1 MTHRTAARM
10 RVPRSII
17 GRNPRAT
24 LIRALALIGIAIIVF
39 GWILV
44 PLRLSGISMLPTYGD
59 GAMNFA
65 NRAAYWIREPAR
77 GDVVAI
83 RMAGPSTVYVK
94 RIVGMPGERIAIVRG
109 TVIINGEPLV
119 EPTVVRRAP
128 WSLAPLTVGTD
139 EFFVV
144 GDNRS
149 MPIENHDLGRV
160 TRDRIVGKLL
170 F

>member
-1 MTHRTAARM
+1 M
-10 RVPRSII
+10 I

-24 LIRALALIGIAIIVF
+24 LLRVLAIIGIASVVF

-44 PLRLSGISMLPTYGD
+44 PLRLTGISMLPTYQD
-59 GAMNFA
+59 GALNFA
-65 NRAAYWIREPAR
+65 NRAAYWIGEPAR

-83 RMAGPSTVYVK
+83 RMAGLHAFYVK
-94 RIVGMPGERIAIVRG
+94 RIIGMPGERIEIVAG
-109 TVIINGEPLV
+109 TVTINNEVLI
-119 EPTVVRRAP
+119 EPTVVRRAS
-128 WSLAPLTVGTD
+128 WNLAPVTLAPG

-149 MPIENHDLGRV
+149 MKIENHDLGRV
-160 TRDRIVGKLL
+160 MRRRIVGKLL

>member
-1 MTHRTAARM
+1 MPLPSPI
-10 RVPRSII
+10 V

-24 LIRALALIGIAIIVF
+24 LLRIVVIISLSAVVF

-44 PLRLSGISMLPTYGD
+44 PLRLSGISMLPTYQD
-59 GAMNFA
+59 GTLNFA
-65 NRAAYWIREPAR
+65 NRAAYWTHEPAR

-83 RMAGPSTVYVK
+83 RMAGPHAFYVK
-94 RIVGMPGERIAIVRG
+94 RIVGMPGERVEIVAG
-109 TVIINGEPLV
+109 TVRVNEEVLI
-119 EPTVVRRAP
+119 EPTVVRRAS
-128 WSLAPLTVGTD
+128 WDMAPVDVAPG

-149 MPIENHDLGRV
+149 MKIENHDLGRV
-160 TRDRIVGKLL
+160 SRRRIVGKLL

>member
-1 MTHRTAARM
+1 MSLLSPI
-10 RVPRSII
+10 V

-24 LIRALALIGIAIIVF
+24 LVRSAVLIGLATVVF

-44 PLRLSGISMLPTYGD
+44 PLRLSGISMLPTYEG
-59 GAMNFA
+59 GTLNFA
-65 NRAAYWIREPAR
+65 NRASYWTREPAR

-83 RMAGPSTVYVK
+83 RMAGPHAFYVK
-94 RIVGMPGERIAIVRG
+94 RIVGMPGERVEIVAG
-109 TVIINGEPLV
+109 TVRVNEEVLL

-128 WSLAPLTVGTD
+128 WNMAPVDLAPG

-149 MPIENHDLGRV
+149 MKIENHDLGRV
-160 TRDRIVGKLL
+160 SRRRIVGKLL

>member
-1 MTHRTAARM
+1 
-10 RVPRSII
+10 VPVLHPLV

-24 LIRALALIGIAIIVF
+24 LLRIVIIISFAVIVF

-44 PLRLSGISMLPTYGD
+44 PLRLSGISMLPTYQD
-59 GAMNFA
+59 GALNFA
-65 NRAAYWIREPAR
+65 NRAAYWVREPAR

-83 RMAGPSTVYVK
+83 RLAGPHAFYVK
-94 RIVGMPGERIAIVRG
+94 RVIGMPGERVEIVAGAVR
-109 TVIINGEPLV
+109 VNEEVLV
-119 EPTVVRRAP
+119 EPTVVRRAAWNMAP
-128 WSLAPLTVGTD
+128 VDLAAG

-149 MPIENHDLGRV
+149 MKIEHHDLGRV
-160 TRDRIVGKLL
+160 SRRRIVGKLL

>member
-1 MTHRTAARM
+1 LS
-10 RVPRSII
+10 PLDPII

-24 LIRALALIGIAIIVF
+24 LLRIAVLVSFSLIVF

-44 PLRLSGISMLPTYGD
+44 PLRLSGISMLPTYRD
-59 GAMNFA
+59 GAFNFA
-65 NRAAYWIREPAR
+65 NRAAYWVGEPAR

-83 RMAGPSTVYVK
+83 RMAGPHAFYVK
-94 RIVGMPGERIAIVRG
+94 RIVGMPGERIEITAGAISVNDE
-109 TVIINGEPLV
+109 ILL
-119 EPTVVRRAP
+119 EPTVVRRAHWTLEP
-128 WSLAPLTVGTD
+128 MTLAPG

-149 MPIENHDLGRV
+149 MKIENHDLGRV
-160 TRDRIVGKLL
+160 SRRRIVGKLL

>member
-1 MTHRTAARM
+1 VSLLTPI
-10 RVPRSII
+10 V

-24 LIRALALIGIAIIVF
+24 LLRISVTIGLAVVVF

-44 PLRLSGISMLPTYGD
+44 PLRLSGISMLPTYQD
-59 GAMNFA
+59 GALNFA
-65 NRAAYWIREPAR
+65 NRAAYWTHEPVR

-83 RMAGPSTVYVK
+83 RLAGLHAFYVK
-94 RIVGMPGERIAIVRG
+94 RIVGMPGERVEIVAG
-109 TVIINGEPLV
+109 TVTVNDEVLI
-119 EPTVVRRAP
+119 EPTVVRRAAWNMAP
-128 WSLAPLTVGTD
+128 VDLAPG

-149 MPIENHDLGRV
+149 MKIENHDLGRV
-160 TRDRIVGKLL
+160 SRRRIVGKLL

>member
-1 MTHRTAARM
+1 MSRLTPI
-10 RVPRSII
+10 V

-24 LIRALALIGIAIIVF
+24 LLRIAIIISLAVVIF

-44 PLRLSGISMLPTYGD
+44 PLRLSGISMLPTYHD
-59 GAMNFA
+59 GTLNFA
-65 NRAAYWIREPAR
+65 NRAVYWTREPAR

-83 RMAGPSTVYVK
+83 RMAGPNAFYVK
-94 RIVGMPGERIAIVRG
+94 RIVGMPGERVEIVAG
-109 TVIINGEPLV
+109 TVRVNEEVLI

-128 WSLAPLTVGTD
+128 WNMPPVSLTPG

-149 MPIENHDLGRV
+149 MKIENHDLGRV
-160 TRDRIVGKLL
+160 SRRRIVGKLL

>member
-1 MTHRTAARM
+1 MSLLD
-10 RVPRSII
+10 PLI

-24 LIRALALIGIAIIVF
+24 LLRIVVLVSASLLVF

-44 PLRLSGISMLPTYGD
+44 PLRLAGISMLPTYRD
-59 GAMNFA
+59 GAFNFA
-65 NRAAYWIREPAR
+65 NRAAYWIGEPSR

-83 RMAGPSTVYVK
+83 RMAGLHAFYVK
-94 RIVGMPGERIAIVRG
+94 RIVGMPGERVEIVAG
-109 TVIINGEPLV
+109 AVTVNDEVLI
-119 EPTVVRRAP
+119 EPTVVRRAQWNLP
-128 WSLAPLTVGTD
+128 PVTLAPG

-149 MPIENHDLGRV
+149 MKIENHDLGRV
-160 TRDRIVGKLL
+160 NRRRIVGKLL

>member
-1 MTHRTAARM
+1 MSFLHPI
-10 RVPRSII
+10 V

-24 LIRALALIGIAIIVF
+24 LLRVGLIIGFSAICF

-44 PLRLSGISMLPTYGD
+44 PLRLTGISMLPTYQD
-59 GAMNFA
+59 GTLNFA
-65 NRAAYWIREPAR
+65 NRAAYWTREPAR

-83 RMAGPSTVYVK
+83 RMAGLHAFYVK
-94 RIVGMPGERIAIVRG
+94 RIVGLPGERVEIIAG
-109 TVIINGEPLV
+109 TVRVNEDVLI
-119 EPTVVRRAP
+119 EPTVVRRASWDMKP
-128 WSLAPLTVGTD
+128 VDLAAG

-149 MPIENHDLGRV
+149 MKIENHDLGRV
-160 TRDRIVGKLL
+160 SRRRIVGKLL